1 MLGYLNVPREDFPF
15 FHANNVIVGGK
26 LLYWKGWVKVK
37 IDGGEHTFFGHRDT
51 DYNAMQDTSRRAI
64 LYLRHRYDDV
74 FAKSFYR
81 FVPQN
86 WDDGNRIMVPYPDD
100 MSNDLHMEV
109 IREIIT
115 GAGQY
120 EQLRGEYLK
129 AHEEI
134 IRLLDINLEQQR
146 TIESLQGKLEK
157 GQAESL
163 SRGPITWSRSEEEK
177 SYSYPKIS

>member
-1 MLGYLNVPREDFPF
+1 MPREDFPF

-51 DYNAMQDTSRRAI
+51 DYNAMQDASRRAI

-81 FVPQN
+81 FVPQD

-109 IREIIT
+109 IKEIIT

-120 EQLRGEYLK
+120 EQL
-129 AHEEI
+129 
-134 IRLLDINLEQQR
+134 
-146 TIESLQGKLEK
+146 
-157 GQAESL
+157 
-163 SRGPITWSRSEEEK
+163 
-177 SYSYPKIS
+177 